1 MPTETLTPTAPT
13 AVTPEPVVSAPA
25 PAPVISFA
33 DALDKALGTSEP
45 SKTPINEK
53 AAVKAVK
60 AEPAVEP
67 AKTIKAEEA
76 PKADQKAE
84 PKSLKTPPSILDQ
97 LGTLGVEPKEEVKTE
112 AKAEEPLSEVIAE
125 PSTPAAQTA
134 FAKLTKELREAK
146 AKLKDFE
153 SKVANRTEAVE
164 DKGGDVKTDS
174 QLAEYQAKLEQ
185 FQKERDELE
194 GELRI
199 SRVEATREY
208 KTTIGEPIKQT
219 TQTITDI
226 AKVYEL
232 KASPILDAALETDGA
247 KRRTI
252 LKELT
257 SEMDPVDAL
266 AVRTK
271 VDELALLNAKRDE
284 VVRESKSALEAIAR
298 RDAEAEKASRD
309 QYDQEARKAFGDV
322 WNSFQEEMPLLKKIE
337 GNEPWN
343 KTIDELRANAE
354 KLDSEPLDHKQRA
367 ALTYQAVTLPLVVQ
381 VFKDYVSK
389 TNQELASLKN
399 NLSEY
404 RKATPGAGS
413 GIAPAK
419 TEKLDR
425 GLSFLEALEKGL

>member
-84 PKSLKTPPSILDQ
+84 AKSLKTPPSILDQ

-112 AKAEEPLSEVIAE
+112 AKAEEPLSEVSAE

>member
-1 MPTETLTPTAPT
+1 MPNETVTAPEATPQQVTTPT
-13 AVTPEPVVSAPA
+13 PA
-25 PAPVISFA
+25 PAPVVSFA

-45 SKTPINEK
+45 SKTPVNDK
-53 AAVKAVK
+53 AAAKAVK
-60 AEPAVEP
+60 AEPAP
-67 AKTIKAEEA
+67 TPTLAPSAKAEE
-76 PKADQKAE
+76 
-84 PKSLKTPPSILDQ
+84 PKSETKSSKTPSSILDK
-97 LGTLGVEPKEEVKTE
+97 LGTLGIEAKEEVKTE
-112 AKAEEPLSEVIAE
+112 TKSEEPLAEVSQEA
-125 PSTPAAQTA
+125 STPAAQTA

-146 AKLKDFE
+146 AKLKEFEGKVAARTETIE
-153 SKVANRTEAVE
+153 SKGDDVE
-164 DKGGDVKTDS
+164 KDS
-174 QLAEYQAKLEQ
+174 QLSEYQAKLEQ

-208 KTTIGEPIKQT
+208 KSTIGEPIKQT

-232 KASPILDAALETDGA
+232 KASPILDAAQETDGA
-247 KRRTI
+247 KRRAL

-257 SEMDPVDAL
+257 SDMDPVDAL

-284 VVRESKSALEAIAR
+284 IVRESKSALEAITK
-298 RDAEAEKASRD
+298 RDAEMEKASRA
-309 QYDQEARKAFGDV
+309 QYDQEAKKAFGDV

-354 KLDSEPLDHKQRA
+354 RLDSEPLDHKQRA

-389 TNQELASLKN
+389 TNQELASLKD

-404 RKATPGAGS
+404 RKATPGVGS
-413 GIAPAK
+413 GAAPAK
-419 TEKLDR
+419 SEKLDK
-425 GLSFLEALEKGL
+425 GLSFLDALEKGL

>member
-1 MPTETLTPTAPT
+1 MSTETLTPAAPT
-13 AVTPEPVVSAPA
+13 AVTSEPVVSAPV
-25 PAPVISFA
+25 PAPVVSFS

-53 AAVKAVK
+53 AAAKAVK
-60 AEPAVEP
+60 AEPAVES
-67 AKTIKAEEA
+67 AQSVKAEEA
-76 PKADQKAE
+76 PKAEA
-84 PKSLKTPPSILDQ
+84 KSLKTPPSILDQ

-112 AKAEEPLSEVIAE
+112 AKVEESLSEVSAE

-153 SKVANRTEAVE
+153 SKVATRAEAVE

-208 KTTIGEPIKQT
+208 KSTIGEPIKQT

-232 KASPILDAALETDGA
+232 KASPILDAAQETDGA
-247 KRRTI
+247 KRRAL

-257 SEMDPVDAL
+257 SDMDPVDAL

-271 VDELALLNAKRDE
+271 VDELALLHNKRE
-284 VVRESKSALEAIAR
+284 EIIRESKSTLEAITK
-298 RDAEAEKASRD
+298 RDAEMEKASRA
-309 QYDQEARKAFGDV
+309 QYDQEAKKAFGEV

-337 GNEPWN
+337 GNDSWN
-343 KTIDELRANAE
+343 KTIDEIRVNAE

-367 ALTYQAVTLPLVVQ
+367 SLTYQAVTLPLVVQ

-389 TNQELASLKN
+389 TNQELASLKS

>member
-1 MPTETLTPTAPT
+1 MSTETVAAPEAISQPTAP
-13 AVTPEPVVSAPA
+13 ATPTPA
-25 PAPVISFA
+25 PAPVVSFS

-45 SKTPINEK
+45 SKTPVNEK
-53 AAVKAVK
+53 AAAKVEK
-60 AEPAVEP
+60 AEPVQTPAPAVKVE
-67 AKTIKAEEA
+67 
-76 PKADQKAE
+76 E
-84 PKSLKTPPSILDQ
+84 PKSETKTPASILDK
-97 LGTLGVEPKEEVKTE
+97 LGTLGIEPKEEVKPET
-112 AKAEEPLSEVIAE
+112 KPEEPLAE
-125 PSTPAAQTA
+125 ASPEASTPAAQTA

-153 SKVANRTEAVE
+153 GKVAARTETVE
-164 DKGGDVKTDS
+164 GKGGEVEKDS

-208 KTTIGEPIKQT
+208 KSTIGEPIKQT

-247 KRRTI
+247 KRRTL

-257 SEMDPVDAL
+257 SDMDPVDAL

-284 VVRESKSALEAIAR
+284 VVRESKSALEAIAK
-298 RDAEAEKASRD
+298 RDAEAEKTSRD
-309 QYDQEARKAFGDV
+309 QYDKEARKAFGDV

-343 KTIDELRANAE
+343 KTIDELRSNAE

-413 GIAPAK
+413 GTAPAK
-419 TEKLDR
+419 TEKVDK

>member
-13 AVTPEPVVSAPA
+13 AATPEPVVSAPA

-84 PKSLKTPPSILDQ
+84 AKSLKTPPSILDQ

-112 AKAEEPLSEVIAE
+112 AKAEEPLSEVSAE

>member
-1 MPTETLTPTAPT
+1 MSTETVAAPEAISQPTAP
-13 AVTPEPVVSAPA
+13 ASPTPAPT
-25 PAPVISFA
+25 PAPVVSFA
-33 DALDKALGTSEP
+33 DALDKALGVSEP

-53 AAVKAVK
+53 AAAKVVK
-60 AEPAVEP
+60 AEPAPTPAPAVKVE
-67 AKTIKAEEA
+67 
-76 PKADQKAE
+76 E
-84 PKSLKTPPSILDQ
+84 PKSETKTPSSILDK
-97 LGTLGVEPKEEVKTE
+97 LGTLGIEPKEEVKPETKPEESLAE
-112 AKAEEPLSEVIAE
+112 ASPEA
-125 PSTPAAQTA
+125 STPAAQTA

-153 SKVANRTEAVE
+153 GKVAARTETVE
-164 DKGGDVKTDS
+164 GKGGEVEKDS

-208 KTTIGEPIKQT
+208 KSTIGEPIKQT

-247 KRRTI
+247 KRRTL

-284 VVRESKSALEAIAR
+284 VVRESKSALEAIAN
-298 RDAEAEKASRD
+298 RDAEAEKASRA
-309 QYDQEARKAFGDV
+309 QYDQEAKKAFGDV

-343 KTIDELRANAE
+343 KTIDELRSNAE

-413 GIAPAK
+413 GTAPAK
-419 TEKLDR
+419 TEKVDK